1 MSDFRS
7 FAERALLLSL
17 AIGTV
22 AAILFV
28 GLNDLQ
34 PVETPKSFALA
45 FLEWSLLFYG
55 VVLSPLLLAV
65 WAGARGVTRV
75 APRVVLLGR
84 VPDAALALGAAA
96 FLVACALQNRKAL
109 AGVFELGG
117 PARFRWLT
125 PLALGLAA
133 SAIVLCAF
141 TWGRART
148 ARRVLAGLALASAV
162 IAFLP
167 DRDMAGAVSV
177 APPRRVGPRDAA
189 ARLLVFGIDG
199 ADWTLIDQLIARG
212 DLPNLAALRRRGAW
226 GDLETLFPTRSPAVW
241 TTIATGQPPDRHG
254 VEHFTSLRVAG
265 IQGVFRH
272 RQRPRGIAFGWLN
285 RILEQRG
292 LIVDGPI
299 TSSTRRE
306 PALWTLASEAG
317 SPIALVDWWATWP
330 AEPVLGA
337 VVSDRVNFW
346 RQAER
351 GNPPEDGGLTYPT
364 NLQEEIRG
372 LIVPP
377 EAVTID
383 QARPFL
389 DVTPAEFAS
398 MKAGPFHGK
407 TVESEFKYF
416 YSMYETDRR
425 VAMHVI
431 ERTRQQFGAPADL
444 MVLLRTVDIA
454 CHSALQ
460 FSELVTDHLGAPE
473 PDVKRFGRVVSE
485 SYRVVDRALG
495 EIMAAFGEAN
505 VVVISDHGFA
515 LETTG
520 VGAEETR
527 LYHHMLKPPGVFL
540 AAGPAFRPGHYEG
553 ISVYDILPMLVVLKR
568 LPLAENLP
576 GHVHDEV
583 FEPTFLAATPI
594 RRVAD
599 YGRHGA
605 GPGPGAASA
614 ADEEALERL
623 RALGYVKQ
631 PSARGPLSPLSTRSP
646 PSSPAP

>member
-1 MSDFRS
+1 MSDFRR

-17 AIGTV
+17 SIGTV

-28 GLNDLQ
+28 GLNDLR
-34 PVETPKSFALA
+34 PVETPRTFALT

-55 VVLSPLLLAV
+55 VVLSLLLLAV
-65 WAGARGVTRV
+65 WAAARGIARV
-75 APRVVLLGR
+75 APGAGLIGR
-84 VPDAALALGAAA
+84 IPDLALALGAVA
-96 FLVACALQNRKAL
+96 FVAACALQNRKAL
-109 AGVFELGG
+109 AGVFALGG
-117 PARFRWLT
+117 PARFRALT
-125 PLALGLAA
+125 PLALVLAA
-133 SAIVLCAF
+133 AAILLCVLV
-141 TWGRART
+141 THRARA
-148 ARRVLAGLALASAV
+148 ARRALAGLALAAAL

-167 DRDMAGAVSV
+167 ERIASATTVP
-177 APPRRVGPRDAA
+177 APRPVRSRDAA

-199 ADWTLIDQLIARG
+199 ADWKLIDRLVAKG

-254 VEHFTSLRVAG
+254 IESFTTRRVAG

-272 RQRPRGIAFGWLN
+272 SQRPRGIGFGWLN
-285 RILEQRG
+285 TVLEEKG

-299 TSSTRRE
+299 TSSTRRV
-306 PALWTLASEAG
+306 PAFWNLASEAG
-317 SPIALVDWWATWP
+317 SPITVIDWWATWP

-337 VVSDRVNFW
+337 VVSDRVNYW

-351 GNPPEDGGLTYPT
+351 GHPPEDSDLTFPPA
-364 NLQEEIRG
+364 LQEEIRK
-372 LIVPP
+372 LILPP

-383 QARPFL
+383 EARPFL

-398 MKAGPFHGK
+398 MMASPFRGK
-407 TVESEFKYF
+407 TVESEFKYL

-425 VAMHVI
+425 VALHVV
-431 ERTRQQFGAPADL
+431 EGTRKQYGVPADL

-460 FSELVTDHLGAPE
+460 YSELVDDHLGAP
-473 PDVKRFGRVVSE
+473 PADVRRFGRVVSA
-485 SYRVVDRALG
+485 SYRAVDRALG
-495 EIMAAFGEAN
+495 EVMAAFGDAN
-505 VVVISDHGFA
+505 VVVVSDHGFA

-520 VGAEETR
+520 AGAEETR

-576 GHVHDEV
+576 GRVHEEV
-583 FEPTFLAATPI
+583 FEPTFLSSAPI
-594 RRVAD
+594 QRVAA
-599 YGRHGA
+599 YTRRGSPRGA
-605 GPGPGAASA
+605 GAGSA

-623 RALGYVKQ
+623 RALGYIK
-631 PSARGPLSPLSTRSP
+631 
-646 PSSPAP
+646 

>member
-1 MSDFRS
+1 
-7 FAERALLLSL
+7 
-17 AIGTV
+17 
-22 AAILFV
+22 
-28 GLNDLQ
+28 
-34 PVETPKSFALA
+34 
-45 FLEWSLLFYG
+45 
-55 VVLSPLLLAV
+55 
-65 WAGARGVTRV
+65 
-75 APRVVLLGR
+75 
-84 VPDAALALGAAA
+84 
-96 FLVACALQNRKAL
+96 
-109 AGVFELGG
+109 
-117 PARFRWLT
+117 
-125 PLALGLAA
+125 
-133 SAIVLCAF
+133 
-141 TWGRART
+141 
-148 ARRVLAGLALASAV
+148 
-162 IAFLP
+162 
-167 DRDMAGAVSV
+167 V
-177 APPRRVGPRDAA
+177 APPRRVRPRDAA

-199 ADWTLIDQLIARG
+199 ADWKLIDQLIARG

-306 PALWTLASEAG
+306 PALWNLASEAG
-317 SPIALVDWWATWP
+317 SPIAVVDWWATWP

-351 GNPPEDGGLTYPT
+351 GHPPEDAGLTYPT
-364 NLQEEIRG
+364 NLEEEIRG

-377 EAVTID
+377 EAVTIA

-389 DVTPAEFAS
+389 DVTPAEFAL
-398 MKAGPFHGK
+398 MKASPFHGK
-407 TVESEFKYF
+407 TVESEFKYL

-425 VAMHVI
+425 VALHVI

-454 CHSALQ
+454 CHSAMQ
-460 FSELVTDHLGAPE
+460 YSELVDDHLGAP
-473 PDVKRFGRVVSE
+473 PADVERFGRVVSE
-485 SYRVVDRALG
+485 SYRAVDRALG

-505 VVVISDHGFA
+505 VVVVSDHGFA

-520 VGAEETR
+520 VGGEETR

-576 GHVHDEV
+576 GQVHEEV
-583 FEPTFLAATPI
+583 FEPSFLAATPI

-599 YGRHGA
+599 YGRYGA

-623 RALGYVKQ
+623 RALGYSK
-631 PSARGPLSPLSTRSP
+631 
-646 PSSPAP
+646 

>member
-17 AIGTV
+17 CIGTA

-34 PVETPKSFALA
+34 PAETPKTFALA

-55 VVLSPLLLAV
+55 VLLSLLLLAV

-75 APRVVLLGR
+75 APRVALLAR

-96 FLVACALQNRKAL
+96 FLVACAFQDRKAL
-109 AGVFELGG
+109 AGVFDLGG

-125 PLALGLAA
+125 PFA
-133 SAIVLCAF
+133 
-141 TWGRART
+141 
-148 ARRVLAGLALASAV
+148 LALAAAAIALCAVPARRARIARRALAALAVASAL

-167 DRDMAGAVSV
+167 ERATGATHVP
-177 APPRRVGPRDAA
+177 APRPVRSRDAA

-199 ADWTLIDQLIARG
+199 ADWKLIDKLIARG
-212 DLPNLAALRRRGAW
+212 DLPTIAALRRRGAW

-254 VEHFTSLRVAG
+254 VDSFTSPRVAG

-272 RQRPRGIAFGWLN
+272 RQRPRGIGFGWLN
-285 RILEQRG
+285 TILEERG
-292 LIVDGPI
+292 FIVDGPI
-299 TSSTRRE
+299 TSSTRRV
-306 PALWTLASEAG
+306 PALWNLASEAG
-317 SPIALVDWWATWP
+317 SPIAVVDWWATWP
-330 AEPVLGA
+330 AEPVLGV

-351 GNPPEDGGLTYPT
+351 GHPPEDSDLTYPPA
-364 NLQEEIRG
+364 LQEEIRK
-372 LIVPP
+372 LILPP
-377 EAVTID
+377 EKVTID
-383 QARPFL
+383 EARPFL

-398 MKAGPFHGK
+398 MMAGPFRGK
-407 TVESEFKYF
+407 TVESEFKYL

-425 VAMHVI
+425 VALHVI
-431 ERTRQQFGAPADL
+431 EGTRKQYGAPADL

-454 CHSALQ
+454 CHSAMQ
-460 FSELVTDHLGAPE
+460 YSELVDDHLGAP
-473 PDVKRFGRVVSE
+473 PADVERFGRVVSE

-495 EIMAAFGEAN
+495 EVVAAFGDAN
-505 VVVISDHGFA
+505 VVVVSDHGFA

-520 VGAEETR
+520 AGAEETR

-576 GHVHDEV
+576 GHVHTEV
-583 FEPTFLAATPI
+583 FDPAFLSSAPI
-594 RRVAD
+594 QRVAA
-599 YGRHGA
+599 YNRRGSPRGA
-605 GPGPGAASA
+605 GAGSA

-623 RALGYVKQ
+623 RALGYIK
-631 PSARGPLSPLSTRSP
+631 
-646 PSSPAP
+646 